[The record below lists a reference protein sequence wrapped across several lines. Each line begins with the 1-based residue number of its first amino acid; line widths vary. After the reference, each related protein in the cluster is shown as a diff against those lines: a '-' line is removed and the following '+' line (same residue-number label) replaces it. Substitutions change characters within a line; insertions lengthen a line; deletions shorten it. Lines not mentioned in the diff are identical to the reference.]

1 MLRIRLDLI
10 DFTIIFL
17 IITAIVA
24 TVYYGIIITRFLD
37 NKNYEI
43 IKNLKII
50 IEKEINYIKNNYTYE
65 NIIDDPYDY

>member
-43 IKNLKII
+43 IRNLKII
-50 IEKEINYIKNNYTYE
+50 IEKEINYIKKNYTYE